1 LVSYYHRYPALKCW
15 AIFNRPLRGRSIL
28 DADMGTQTKSFKVG
42 SATFGDGRLTI
53 IAGPCVIESEEH
65 AMMMAR
71 ECAQRARD
79 AGLDFVFK
87 SSFDKANR
95 SSIKS
100 FRGVGMEAGLDIL
113 RRIKAELGVPVV
125 TDIHDPAQVGV
136 VAEVADIL
144 QIPAFLCRQ
153 TDLILAAAGSGRAVN
168 IKKGQFLAPED
179 ARNIVEKA
187 QAAGCEK
194 LMLTE
199 RGVSF
204 GYNNLVVDMRS
215 FPIMSEFGV
224 PVVFDVTHSLQLPG
238 GLGNAT
244 GGLSQYIEPLARAGV
259 ACGVDAVFMEVHD
272 APERAPSDGPNMLPL
287 ARMGPLL
294 ENLRD
299 IHGLVR
305 GMPKTEMPLSREA
318 RT

>member
-1 LVSYYHRYPALKCW
+1 MTTAKK
-15 AIFNRPLRGRSIL
+15 SI
-28 DADMGTQTKSFKVG
+28 QVG
-42 SATFGDGRLTI
+42 AATFGDGRLAV

-71 ECAQRARD
+71 ECQQRARN

-95 SSIKS
+95 SSVKS
-100 FRGVGMEAGLDIL
+100 FRGLGMKDGLEIL
-113 RRIKAELGVPVV
+113 AAIKKELGVPVL
-125 TDIHDPAQVGV
+125 TDVHDIAQIEAT
-136 VAEVADIL
+136 AEVVDVL

-153 TDLILAAAGSGRAVN
+153 TDLIVAAAKSGRAVN

-187 QAAGCEK
+187 RSAGSNRV
-194 LMLTE
+194 MLTE

-224 PVVFDVTHSLQLPG
+224 PIVFDVTHSLQLPG
-238 GLGNAT
+238 GLGHAT

-287 ARMGPLL
+287 ERMGPLL
-294 ENLRD
+294 ESLRE
-299 IHGLVR
+299 IHALVNGR
-305 GMPKTEMPLSREA
+305 AKSQTQK
-318 RT
+318 

>member
-1 LVSYYHRYPALKCW
+1 MQNNS
-15 AIFNRPLRGRSIL
+15 
-28 DADMGTQTKSFKVG
+28 QTKSFQVG
-42 SATFGDGRLTI
+42 PATFGDGRLTI

-71 ECAQRARD
+71 ECAKRARD
-79 AGLDFVFK
+79 TGLDFVFK
-87 SSFDKANR
+87 TSFDKANR

-100 FRGVGMEAGLDIL
+100 FRGIGVEAGLEIL
-113 RRIKAELGVPVV
+113 RHIKSEVGVPVV
-125 TDIHDPAQVGV
+125 TDIHDAAQVDA

-153 TDLILAAAGSGRAVN
+153 TDLIIAAARSGRAVN

-187 QAAGCEK
+187 QGAGCER

-224 PVVFDVTHSLQLPG
+224 PIVFDVTHSLQLPG

-287 ARMGPLL
+287 ARLGSLL
-294 ENLRD
+294 ESLRD
-299 IHGLVR
+299 IQALVR
-305 GMPKTEMPLSREA
+305 NMKQSMRKEA
-318 RT
+318 NS

>member
-1 LVSYYHRYPALKCW
+1 MPDR
-15 AIFNRPLRGRSIL
+15 
-28 DADMGTQTKSFKVG
+28 KSFQVG
-42 SATFGDGRLTI
+42 SATFGDGRLSI
-53 IAGPCVIESEEH
+53 IAGPCVIESADH

-71 ECAQRARD
+71 ECGQRARN

-100 FRGVGMEAGLDIL
+100 FRGIGMDEGLEIL
-113 RRIKAELGVPVV
+113 TTIKHELGVPVL
-125 TDIHDPAQVGV
+125 TDIHDASQVGR
-136 VAEVADIL
+136 VAEVADVL

-153 TDLILAAAGSGRAVN
+153 TDLITAAARSGKAVN

-187 QAAGCEK
+187 RAAGGDR
-194 LMLTE
+194 LMITE

-238 GLGNAT
+238 GLGHAT

-259 ACGVDAVFMEVHD
+259 ACGVDAVFMEVHE

-287 ARMGPLL
+287 ERMGPLL
-294 ENLRD
+294 EMLRSV
-299 IHGLVR
+299 HELVHKQTR
-305 GMPKTEMPLSREA
+305 ATASS
-318 RT
+318 

>member
-1 LVSYYHRYPALKCW
+1 M
-15 AIFNRPLRGRSIL
+15 G
-28 DADMGTQTKSFKVG
+28 ADQKSFQVG
-42 SATFGDGRLTI
+42 AATFGDGRLTI

-65 AMMMAR
+65 ATMMAR
-71 ECAQRARD
+71 ECARHARD

-87 SSFDKANR
+87 ASFDKANR

-100 FRGVGMEAGLDIL
+100 FRGVGVDAGLEIL
-113 RRIKAELGVPVV
+113 RTIRKEVNVPVL
-125 TDIHDPAQVGV
+125 TDVHEIGQVAA
-136 VAEVADIL
+136 VAEVVDVL

-153 TDLILAAAGSGRAVN
+153 TDLISEAARTGRAVN

-187 QAAGCEK
+187 QAAGGER

-215 FPIMSEFGV
+215 FPIMKEFGV
-224 PVVFDVTHSLQLPG
+224 PIIFDATHSLQLPG
-238 GLGNAT
+238 GLGHAT

-259 ACGVDAVFMEVHD
+259 ACGVDGVFMEVHE

-287 ARMGPLL
+287 ERMGPLL
-294 ENLRD
+294 QILRD
-299 IHGLVR
+299 IHALIGAR
-305 GMPKTEMPLSREA
+305 AQTAKT
-318 RT
+318 

>member
-1 LVSYYHRYPALKCW
+1 MQTGS
-15 AIFNRPLRGRSIL
+15 
-28 DADMGTQTKSFKVG
+28 QTKSFKVG
-42 SATFGDGRLTI
+42 AATFGDGRLTI

-100 FRGVGMEAGLDIL
+100 FRGVGMDAGLEIL
-113 RRIKAELGVPVV
+113 SHIKTEVGVPVV
-125 TDIHDPAQVGV
+125 TDIHDPAQVES

-153 TDLILAAAGSGRAVN
+153 TDLILEAARSGRAVN

-179 ARNIVEKA
+179 ARNIVEKV
-187 QAAGCEK
+187 QAAGCER

-215 FPIMSEFGV
+215 FPIMGEFGV
-224 PVVFDVTHSLQLPG
+224 PIVFDVTHSLQLPG

-287 ARMGPLL
+287 ARMGTLL

-299 IHGLVR
+299 IQALVKNMGDAPR
-305 GMPKTEMPLSREA
+305 SREA
-318 RT
+318 RR

>member
-1 LVSYYHRYPALKCW
+1 MANK
-15 AIFNRPLRGRSIL
+15 
-28 DADMGTQTKSFKVG
+28 QSFQVG
-42 SATFGDGRLTI
+42 PATFGDGRLSI
-53 IAGPCVIESEEH
+53 IAGPCVIESRDH

-71 ECAQRARD
+71 ECAARAQA
-79 AGLDFVFK
+79 AGLDFIFK

-95 SSIKS
+95 SSVKS
-100 FRGVGMEAGLDIL
+100 FRGLGIEAGLEIL
-113 RRIKAELGVPVV
+113 QEIKSDLGVPVL
-125 TDIHDPAQVGV
+125 TDIHEIGQVEQ
-136 VAEVADIL
+136 VAKVADVL

-153 TDLILAAAGSGRAVN
+153 TDLIKEAAQSGRAVN

-179 ARNIVEKA
+179 ARNIIEKA
-187 QAAGCEK
+187 RAAGGER

-204 GYNNLVVDMRS
+204 GYHNLVVDMRS

-224 PVVFDVTHSLQLPG
+224 PIVFDVTHSLQLPG
-238 GLGNAT
+238 GLGHAT

-287 ARMGPLL
+287 ARLGPLL
-294 ENLRD
+294 EMLRD
-299 IHGLVR
+299 VHALVSDAGRQQVGL
-305 GMPKTEMPLSREA
+305 KAST
-318 RT
+318 T

>member
-1 LVSYYHRYPALKCW
+1 MSTAK
-15 AIFNRPLRGRSIL
+15 
-28 DADMGTQTKSFKVG
+28 KSFQVG
-42 SATFGDGRLTI
+42 TATFGDGRLSV

-71 ECAQRARD
+71 ECQQRARK

-95 SSIKS
+95 SSVKS
-100 FRGVGMEAGLDIL
+100 FRGLGMKDGLEIL
-113 RRIKAELGVPVV
+113 AAIKKELGVPVL
-125 TDIHDPAQVGV
+125 TDIHDIAQIEAT
-136 VAEVADIL
+136 AEVADVL

-153 TDLILAAAGSGRAVN
+153 TDLIVAAAKSGRAVN

-187 QAAGCEK
+187 RSAGSDRV
-194 LMLTE
+194 MLTE

-224 PVVFDVTHSLQLPG
+224 PIVFDVTHSLQLPG
-238 GLGNAT
+238 GLGHAT

-287 ARMGPLL
+287 ERMGPLL
-294 ENLRD
+294 ESLRD
-299 IHGLVR
+299 IHALVN
-305 GMPKTEMPLSREA
+305 SRA
-318 RT
+318 KSQTQK